1 MVAPCHMLIASHRQF
16 RHLTQEQDMNAA
28 SAAATAIAQHSQPET
43 QPATPQPDLSAIKS
57 KQQAAW
63 SSGDYSV
70 VGTTLQ
76 IVGES
81 LCEAVDLRS
90 DERVLDVACGNGNAA
105 LAAARRFARVTGV
118 DYVPGLLA
126 SAAARAAADNLP
138 LELREGDAEALP
150 FRDGAFDV
158 VLSTFGV
165 MFSPDQERSARELLR
180 VCRHGGRIGLANWTP
195 DGFVGQMFKTVGA
208 HVPPPAGL
216 RGPALW
222 GTEARLAELFGTEA
236 REFHAERRD
245 FTFRYRSTAHWLEV
259 FRTWYG
265 PVHRAFAALAP
276 EDQVALAADLGA
288 LVERFNVSRDGTMVV
303 PSAYLEVVL
312 TRV

>member
-1 MVAPCHMLIASHRQF
+1 MVATWDGLLASPRQS
-16 RHLTQEQDMNAA
+16 RHLTRKENPMTPA
-28 SAAATAIAQHSQPET
+28 STATAREPHAG
-43 QPATPQPDLSAIKS
+43 TPQLIDLAAIKA

-76 IVGES
+76 IVGEA

-90 DERVLDVACGNGNAA
+90 AERVLDVACGNGNAA
-105 LAAARRFARVTGV
+105 LAAARRFAQVTGV
-118 DYVPGLLA
+118 DYVPALLA
-126 SAAARAAADNLP
+126 RAAARAAADGLT
-138 LELREGDAEALP
+138 LDLRDGDAEALP
-150 FRDGAFDV
+150 FPDDAFDV

-165 MFSPDQERSARELLR
+165 MFAPDPERSAHELLR

-195 DGFVGQMFKTVGA
+195 DGFVGQMFKVVGA

-216 RGPALW
+216 RSPALW
-222 GTEARLAELFGTEA
+222 GTEARLAELFGPES
-236 REFHAERRD
+236 REIRAERRE

-265 PVHRAFAALAP
+265 PVHRAFGALGP
-276 EDQVALAADLGA
+276 EGQGALAADMAA
-288 LVERFNVSRDGTMVV
+288 LAGRLNTARDGTVV
-303 PSAYLEVVL
+303 IPSTYLEAVITKL
-312 TRV
+312 

>member
-1 MVAPCHMLIASHRQF
+1 MVATWDGLLAFPRRS
-16 RHLTQEQDMNAA
+16 RHETSEETEMTPAA
-28 SAAATAIAQHSQPET
+28 SAAALQP
-43 QPATPQPDLSAIKS
+43 QAGTPQPLDLAAVKA
-57 KQQAAW
+57 KQRGAW

-70 VGTTLQ
+70 VGSTLQ
-76 IVGES
+76 IVGEA

-90 DERVLDVACGNGNAA
+90 AERVLDVACGNGNAA
-105 LAAARRFARVTGV
+105 LAAARRFAQVTGV
-118 DYVPGLLA
+118 DYVPALLA
-126 SAAARAAADNLP
+126 RAASRAAADGLT

-150 FRDGAFDV
+150 FPDGGFDV

-165 MFSPDQERSARELLR
+165 MFAPDQERSGAELLR
-180 VCRHGGRIGLANWTP
+180 VCRHGGRIGLASWTP
-195 DGFVGQMFKTVGA
+195 DGFVGQMFKVMGA

-222 GTEARLAELFGTEA
+222 GTEARLAELFGAES
-236 REFHAERRD
+236 RELRAEKRQ

-265 PVHRAFAALAP
+265 PVHRAFEALPP
-276 EDQVALAADLGA
+276 EGQDALAADLGD
-288 LVERFNVSRDGTMVV
+288 LIDRFNVSRDGTVVV
-303 PSAYLEVVL
+303 PGTYLEAVI